1 MFPLH
6 SQVHRPFRHCFALLR
21 VVSWPRMLPTR
32 RCLTMLWPGMLKNG
46 STRSCEETK
55 ELAIVYDKDA
65 NVGTVS
71 NPSCVVA
78 VEMSAGPLPNCHHQT
93 FFVRE

>member
-1 MFPLH
+1 
-6 SQVHRPFRHCFALLR
+6 
-21 VVSWPRMLPTR
+21 
-32 RCLTMLWPGMLKNG
+32 MLWPGMLKNG

-65 NVGTVS
+65 HVGTVS